1 MGQALR
7 SIYVILVSLALFT
20 AGSSLLGTLL
30 GVRMAMEGFSHQ
42 SIGPILAFYSFGF
55 VIGTLYLVR
64 VIRRVGHIR
73 SFAAFAAVACIVTL
87 AHPLWINGFAWGAL
101 RAIMGFC
108 GAGLVMVMESWINDR
123 ASNQIRGTIMA
134 TYAATS
140 NLAQSGGQF
149 TLGLGKADSYVL
161 FSIAAALIA
170 ASLVPL
176 ALTRS
181 KAPVIESHERMG
193 ARKLFASAPIG
204 IVGAFMA
211 GVAMAG
217 LMAVLP
223 VYAQQEGYS
232 VQDISLLMGIAVLA
246 GMATQWPVGHISDR
260 VDRRA
265 MIVLLALL
273 GLLIALPLSRQDG
286 GNFVLLV
293 VLVSAFVGLVGTMYP
308 MCVALTNDQLHSHQ
322 MVSASGTLLLIFGIG
337 TVVGPVG
344 GSLAMQVF
352 GGSGLFMFI
361 AAAMAVVSLF
371 GLYRYLVAKPID
383 VEEQAEYVP
392 VASAATPVIL
402 EVDPRNLEFEP
413 PVKVPLIDRRVA
425 RTKDRRKDSQSGGR
439 RRSDAADFNE

>member
-1 MGQALR
+1 MGQALK

-30 GVRMAMEGFSHQ
+30 GVRMAIEGFSHP

-55 VIGTLYLVR
+55 VVGTLYLVR

-73 SFAAFAAVACIVTL
+73 SFAAFAAIACIVTL
-87 AHPLWINGFAWGAL
+87 AHPLWVNSYAWGAL
-101 RAIMGFC
+101 RAVMGFC

-149 TLGLGKADSYVL
+149 TLGLGKPESYVL

-181 KAPVIESHERMG
+181 KAPLIESHERM
-193 ARKLFASAPIG
+193 RVRQLFQTAPIG

-232 VQDISLLMGIAVLA
+232 VQQISLLMGIAVLV
-246 GMATQWPVGHISDR
+246 GMATQWPVGHVSDR

-273 GLLIALPLSRQDG
+273 GLLIALPLSGQTG
-286 GNFVLLV
+286 ESFVLLV

-308 MCVALTNDQLHSHQ
+308 MCVALTNDQLHSQQ
-322 MVSASGTLLLIFGIG
+322 MVSASGALLLIFGIG

-344 GSLAMQVF
+344 GSLAMQFF
-352 GGSGLFMFI
+352 GGAGLFMFI
-361 AAAMAVVSLF
+361 AGAMAIVAVY
-371 GLYRYLVAKPID
+371 GLYRYLVAKPIA

-392 VASAATPVIL
+392 VASAASPVIL

-413 PVKVPLIDRRVA
+413 PVKVPLIDRRTGN
-425 RTKDRRKDSQSGGR
+425 RDRRQDNQSGGR
-439 RRSDAADFNE
+439 RRTDATDSNE